1 LSAYEVNSLIQS
13 FCDRK
18 NISEDHKNNLK
29 FELIDK
35 NNLTS
40 IEYQNIFIQTNN
52 LKNLQYQF
60 YKNNSVNFQSLSP
73 IRSEGSLPLLMQTQN
88 FKMTSV
94 QFQKTVELEMDTTF
108 QKKKNKELVMEKEKL
123 KNLIKTLSDS
133 SINQNE
139 MSKNIH

>member
-1 LSAYEVNSLIQS
+1 MIQS
-13 FCDRK
+13 FCERK
-18 NISEDHKNNLK
+18 NIDEDHKNNLK

-52 LKNLQYQF
+52 LKNQQYQF

-73 IRSEGSLPLLMQTQN
+73 IRSEGSLPLLIQTQN

-108 QKKKNKELVMEKEKL
+108 QKKRNKELLMEKEKL
-123 KNLIKTLSDS
+123 RNLIVTLSDS
-133 SINQNE
+133 TINQNE